1 MAYAPADSCSGHSNN
16 TGLLCSIGSD
26 VRGGERIMMKKEFER
41 LTGKKVSD
49 EEYGTIE
56 YVYTW
61 HPAISETEGN
71 DQITRL
77 YTDYGMTV
85 IEDMVERAGKME
97 KLEEELRVANSHVAI
112 IQNRIKALR
121 GESDV

>member
-1 MAYAPADSCSGHSNN
+1 
-16 TGLLCSIGSD
+16 
-26 VRGGERIMMKKEFER
+26 MMKNEFEK
-41 LTGKKVSD
+41 LVGKAVSN

-61 HPAISETEGN
+61 HPAISETEGRA
-71 DQITRL
+71 QITRL

-97 KLEEELRVANSHVAI
+97 KLEGELMVAQNQVTI
-112 IQNRIKALR
+112 IQNRIKVLR
-121 GESDV
+121 GDEP

>member
-1 MAYAPADSCSGHSNN
+1 
-16 TGLLCSIGSD
+16 
-26 VRGGERIMMKKEFER
+26 MMKKEFER
-41 LTGKKVSD
+41 LTGKTVCD

-61 HPAISETEGN
+61 HPAISETEGK

-97 KLEEELRVANSHVAI
+97 KLEGDLKAAQSQVAVI
-112 IQNRIKALR
+112 KDRIKALR
-121 GESDV
+121 GEES

>member
-1 MAYAPADSCSGHSNN
+1 
-16 TGLLCSIGSD
+16 
-26 VRGGERIMMKKEFER
+26 MMKNEFEK
-41 LTGKKVSD
+41 LIGKTVSD

-56 YVYTW
+56 YVYAY
-61 HPAISETEGN
+61 HPAISETEGKA
-71 DQITRL
+71 QIARL

-97 KLEEELRVANSHVAI
+97 MAERDLRVARTNVAI

>member
-1 MAYAPADSCSGHSNN
+1 
-16 TGLLCSIGSD
+16 
-26 VRGGERIMMKKEFER
+26 MMKKEFEG
-41 LTGKKVSD
+41 LTGKTVSD

-56 YVYTW
+56 YVYTY
-61 HPAISETEGN
+61 HPAISETEGK
-71 DQITRL
+71 DQIARL

-97 KLEEELRVANSHVAI
+97 MAERDLRVANSNVAI
-112 IQNRIKALR
+112 IQNRIKVLR

>member
-1 MAYAPADSCSGHSNN
+1 
-16 TGLLCSIGSD
+16 
-26 VRGGERIMMKKEFER
+26 MKNEFEK
-41 LTGKKVSD
+41 LIGKTVSD

-56 YVYTW
+56 YVYTY
-61 HPAISETEGN
+61 HPAISETEGK
-71 DQITRL
+71 DQIARL

-97 KLEEELRVANSHVAI
+97 MAERDLRVARTNVAI

>member
-1 MAYAPADSCSGHSNN
+1 
-16 TGLLCSIGSD
+16 
-26 VRGGERIMMKKEFER
+26 MMKNEFEK
-41 LTGKKVSD
+41 LIGKAVSN

-61 HPAISETEGN
+61 HPAISETDGK

-85 IEDMVERAGKME
+85 IEDMVERARKME
-97 KLEEELRVANSHVAI
+97 TAERDLRVARTTVKT
-112 IQNRIKALR
+112 IQNRIKELR
-121 GESDV
+121 GEES

>member
-1 MAYAPADSCSGHSNN
+1 
-16 TGLLCSIGSD
+16 
-26 VRGGERIMMKKEFER
+26 MMKNEFEK
-41 LTGKKVSD
+41 LIGKTVSD

-56 YVYTW
+56 YVYTY
-61 HPAISETEGN
+61 HPAISETEGKA
-71 DQITRL
+71 QIARL

-97 KLEEELRVANSHVAI
+97 MAERDLRVARTNVAI

-121 GESDV
+121 GENVV

>member
-1 MAYAPADSCSGHSNN
+1 
-16 TGLLCSIGSD
+16 
-26 VRGGERIMMKKEFER
+26 MMKNEFEK
-41 LTGKKVSD
+41 LIGKTVSV
-49 EEYGTIE
+49 EEYSTIE
-56 YVYTW
+56 YIYTY
-61 HPAISETEGN
+61 HPAISETEGKA
-71 DQITRL
+71 QIARL

-97 KLEEELRVANSHVAI
+97 TAERDLRVARTNVAI

>member
-1 MAYAPADSCSGHSNN
+1 
-16 TGLLCSIGSD
+16 
-26 VRGGERIMMKKEFER
+26 MMKKEFEK
-41 LTGKKVSD
+41 LVGKAVSN

-61 HPAISETEGN
+61 HPAISETEGK

-85 IEDMVERAGKME
+85 IEDMVERARKME
-97 KLEEELRVANSHVAI
+97 KLEGDLKAAQRQVTLV
-112 IQNRIKALR
+112 QDRIKALSKAETPGAATPR
-121 GESDV
+121 ESR

>member
-1 MAYAPADSCSGHSNN
+1 
-16 TGLLCSIGSD
+16 
-26 VRGGERIMMKKEFER
+26 MMKNEFEK
-41 LTGKKVSD
+41 LISKMVSD

-61 HPAISETEGN
+61 HPAIRETEGKA
-71 DQITRL
+71 QIARL

-97 KLEEELRVANSHVAI
+97 TAERDLRVARTNVAI
-112 IQNRIKALR
+112 IQNRIRELR
-121 GESDV
+121 GEEL

>member
-1 MAYAPADSCSGHSNN
+1 MW
-16 TGLLCSIGSD
+16 LVRSD
-26 VRGGERIMMKKEFER
+26 VRGDEGIMFKNEFER
-41 LTGKKVSD
+41 LIGRAVSD

-61 HPAISETEGN
+61 HPAISETEGK

-85 IEDMVERAGKME
+85 IEDMMERAGKME
-97 KLEEELRVANSHVAI
+97 KLEGELMVAQNQVTI
-112 IQNRIKALR
+112 IQNRIKMLR
-121 GESDV
+121 GEEP

>member
-1 MAYAPADSCSGHSNN
+1 
-16 TGLLCSIGSD
+16 
-26 VRGGERIMMKKEFER
+26 MMKKEFEKLIR
-41 LTGKKVSD
+41 KTVSD

-61 HPAISETEGN
+61 HPAISETEGKA
-71 DQITRL
+71 QIARL

-97 KLEEELRVANSHVAI
+97 TAERDLRVARTNVAI
-112 IQNRIKALR
+112 IQNRIRELR
-121 GESDV
+121 GEEL